1 MEAPLK
7 RRCLALLRE
16 MLRLVW
22 RRKVFFLMPFF
33 TFLLI
38 ALLLLVVLESPAL
51 LPFFYAIF

>member
-7 RRCLALLRE
+7 RRRLALLRE

-22 RRKVFFLMPFF
+22 RRKVFFLIPFF
-33 TFLLI
+33 TFLII